1 MASSKRDTTGTKLD
15 LKSLRRA
22 LVELRRELLGK
33 YRPERHYMRG
43 PGPRSSEQHE
53 HTKVQ
58 H

>member
-43 PGPRSSEQHE
+43 LGPKSSEQHL